1 MNSSRLIELRR
12 RAGLSQEELAQRAK
26 ITASM
31 LGKVERGTN
40 GVSFVVATSIARA
53 LADALGES
61 VNIILTELAD
71 GVVARAVKP
80 AAPATDPYPVY
91 GPDELAQRLG
101 ISRRSLDYLRGQYPD
116 YFVRVGRS
124 WCATHNQLARLFA
137 DLEAGLV
144 SLEGLKTS
152 AQSGMTR

>member
-1 MNSSRLIELRR
+1 MNLEAL
-12 RAGLSQEELAQRAK
+12 LSQ
-26 ITASM
+26 I
-31 LGKVERGTN
+31 VE
-40 GVSFVVATSIARA
+40 AA
-53 LADALGES
+53 
-61 VNIILTELAD
+61 
-71 GVVARAVKP
+71 VARAVKP
-80 AAPATDPYPVY
+80 GAPATDPYRVY